1 MRDSRIFSED
11 GEVIYGGRGARPKRC
26 REMIEQ
32 GLAYAMN
39 NEGELVR
46 MDPPQDEQTIT
57 ESAERIRDAAE
68 ELADTLG
75 VDVTGYEVRMDVG
88 DKTFIAELG
97 LPDVRVV
104 NGLTMDQIAEM
115 ANTYVGW
122 MIRRGLRFH
131 EYQEL
136 VEKVHRMLAGHQLPA
151 GALQGMHFDMSN
163 NQTVR
168 ENLAVNMIPG
178 SSTTR
183 VCYEE
188 LWIVPGMM
196 PQGHICQPRSDG
208 IEEIHR
214 DDVSPINFGQEMGHC
229 RELWEGD
236 AAHVANSFLCENLE
250 HAAHSRCLRRGGNKV
265 VRIFLHFDDYGM
277 QDIQPQGF
285 DCLERFISY
294 CSELKRS
301 GDNPELRLIIHRGLA
316 AGEEVIL

>member
-1 MRDSRIFSED
+1 MRDSRIFNEQR
-11 GEVIYGGRGARPKRC
+11 EVIYGGRGARSKRC
-26 REMIEQ
+26 REMIVQ

-39 NEGELVR
+39 NEGELVW
-46 MDPPQDEQTIT
+46 MEPPQDEQTIT
-57 ESAERIRDAAE
+57 ESAEKIRDAAE

-104 NGLTMDQIAEM
+104 NGLSIDQIAEM

-122 MIRRGLRFH
+122 MVRRGLRFH

-136 VEKVHRMLAGHQLPA
+136 IEKVHRMLAKHQLPT
-151 GALQGMHFDMSN
+151 GALQGMHFNIHDEQAN
-163 NQTVR
+163 R
-168 ENLAVNMIPG
+168 ESLAVNMIPG
-178 SSTTR
+178 NATTR

-196 PQGHICQPRSDG
+196 PLGHVCRPHSDG
-208 IEEIHR
+208 IEEVHR
-214 DDVSPINFGQEMGHC
+214 DDLNPIEYGQDMNHC

-236 AAHVANSFLCENLE
+236 AAHVGNTFLCENLE

-265 VRIFLHFDDYGM
+265 VRIFLHFDDYES
-277 QDIQPQGF
+277 QDIQPPIY
-285 DCLERFISY
+285 DCLERFIGY

-301 GDNPELRLIIHRGLA
+301 GDNPELRLIVHRGLE